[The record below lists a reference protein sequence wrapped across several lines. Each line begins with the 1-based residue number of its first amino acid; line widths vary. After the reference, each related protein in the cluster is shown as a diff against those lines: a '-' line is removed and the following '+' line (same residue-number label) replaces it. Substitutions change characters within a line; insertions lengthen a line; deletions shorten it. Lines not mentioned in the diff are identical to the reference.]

1 MKEIMIIKAGGSNY
15 DLGFIVGR
23 TAKSLIEK
31 SVNHYRQILP
41 REEGWSGMWSV
52 PEGCLEAARE
62 RFPNLIEELQGMA
75 AGSGQSFKD
84 LFFLNALEEALDLK
98 PPAACTSIGLK
109 VDGSVWLGHNED
121 WYAEDAAAVI
131 AIYGQPQ
138 NQPAFFSITA
148 APFLAAVG
156 MNEAG
161 LAQGVNS
168 VTATDCRVG
177 VPRMFAARAVLEATT
192 VEEAIDK
199 ATPQNRAGGYNH
211 LLAQSG
217 GDLGNLETTAE
228 ETDYLPGT
236 KMIYHTNHYLSQQ
249 LQHLA
254 VKESDHSLARYR
266 RLTEL
271 ERINKK
277 AEANQRPGGLETLG
291 RFLSDHENR
300 PLSIC
305 KHASEQKSHEGTI
318 FSAIF
323 ETGSF
328 RAWVAVGNPCGN
340 IYREIKI

>member
-1 MKEIMIIKAGGSNY
+1 
-15 DLGFIVGR
+15 
-23 TAKSLIEK
+23 
-31 SVNHYRQILP
+31 
-41 REEGWSGMWSV
+41 
-52 PEGCLEAARE
+52 
-62 RFPNLIEELQGMA
+62 MA
-75 AGSGQSFKD
+75 VGSGISFGD

-131 AIYGQPQ
+131 AICGQPQ
-138 NQPAFFSITA
+138 HHPAFFSITA

-168 VTATDCRVG
+168 VTAVDCRIG

-192 VEEAIDK
+192 IKEAIGK
-199 ATPQNRAGGYNH
+199 ATFTNRAGGYNH
-211 LLAQSG
+211 LLAQAG

-228 ETDYLPGT
+228 EADYLPGT

-254 VKESDHSLARYR
+254 VKGSDHSLARYR

-271 ERINKK
+271 ERINKEVDQK
-277 AEANQRPGGLETLG
+277 PGGLETLSG
-291 RFLSDHENR
+291 FLSDHENR

-305 KHASEQKSHEGTI
+305 KHASEQKSYEGTI

-340 IYREIKI
+340 MYREIKI

>member
-15 DLGFIVGR
+15 DLGFTVGR

-41 REEGWSGMWSV
+41 REEGWSGKWSA
-52 PEGCLEAARE
+52 PEGCLEAAQE
-62 RFPNLIEELQGMA
+62 QFPHLIEELQGMA
-75 AGSGQSFKD
+75 AGSGISFGD
-84 LFFLNALEEALDLK
+84 LFFLNALEEVLDLK

-138 NQPAFFSITA
+138 HQPAFFSITA

-168 VTATDCRVG
+168 VTATDCRIG

-192 VEEAIDK
+192 IKEAIEK
-199 ATPQNRAGGYNH
+199 ATSKNRAGGYNH
-211 LLAQSG
+211 LLAQAG

-228 ETDYLPGT
+228 EADYLPGP
-236 KMIYHTNHYLSQQ
+236 KMIYHTNHYISQQ

-254 VKESDHSLARYR
+254 VKGSDHSLARYR

-277 AEANQRPGGLETLG
+277 AGADQRPGGLETLG
-291 RFLSDHENR
+291 GFLSDHENR

-340 IYREIKI
+340 MYREIKI